1 MIHSCCGGKTATKG
15 EELGTRSALPT
26 VALRHRGLIQFLS
39 ASSNFDQGAPETLI
53 FNFTKEKIHF
63 CGFWSRLCLW
73 TPTCV
78 FKEQHQTKQEYEEI
92 FLSTTMMWRLLL
104 PAGILITYSSH
115 LDLVVQCSLLHML
128 HIATFCY
135 TLLHFVTHCYTLLH
149 IATFCYTLQQEWL
162 SFDFTELKCL
172 VLCS

>member
-1 MIHSCCGGKTATKG
+1 MEERLNERGGVGNSISAAHRCAAPSWINPVFIGIIK
-15 EELGTRSALPT
+15 LPPRSPQDPDL
-26 VALRHRGLIQFLS
+26 QFYKRKRL
-39 ASSNFDQGAPETLI
+39 
-53 FNFTKEKIHF
+53 KIHF

-115 LDLVVQCSLLHML
+115 LDLVVQCSL
-128 HIATFCY
+128 
-135 TLLHFVTHCYTLLH
+135 HFVTHCSKNGYLL
-149 IATFCYTLQQEWL
+149 TSQ
-162 SFDFTELKCL
+162 SSS
-172 VLCS
+172 VLCCALNSQTGCKVVFDDLFRCGSRIVSLERKCFH